1 MAAITMGSR
10 NRRGNLERKEARAG
24 LFFVL
29 PWLCSLFVFTAY
41 PVLASFYF
49 SLTDYNIIQAPKW
62 IGLSNFQTMFTADP
76 NFWTGVANSA
86 YYAFVSVPLGLILS
100 LSLALLLNMPARG
113 IGVYRTLFYMPA
125 LCPPVAATIIF
136 ILMLDPDA
144 GLINNLLATFG
155 LTGPGWLT
163 DPSWSKPSLILLS
176 LWTVGAGTLI
186 FLAGLKEVPQTLIE
200 AASIDGANPW
210 RRFWS
215 VTLPLLTPVILFNLV
230 MGVIGSF
237 QVFTQAMVIGG
248 TTGDPLGSM
257 LMFMV
262 LIYSNAFSYFKMG
275 YASALSIILFLAVVL
290 VTLLIFRSS
299 RAWVY
304 YEGGTRS

>member
-1 MAAITMGSR
+1 MAATTLGR
-10 NRRGNLERKEARAG
+10 RRRRGNLERKEARAG

-29 PWLCSLFVFTAY
+29 PWLLSLLIFTAY
-41 PVLASFYF
+41 PVLASVYF
-49 SLTDYNIIQAPKW
+49 SFTDYNIIEAPKW

-76 NFWTGVANSA
+76 DFLTGVGNSA
-86 YYAFVSVPLGLILS
+86 YYAFISVPLGLILS
-100 LSLALLLNMPARG
+100 LALALLLNTPARG
-113 IGVYRTLFYMPA
+113 IGLYRTLFYLPA
-125 LCPPVAATIIF
+125 LCPPVAATIVF

-144 GLINNLLATFG
+144 GLINNFLTAVG
-155 LTGPGWLT
+155 LGAPGWLS
-163 DPSWSKPSLILLS
+163 DPGWSKPSLILLS
-176 LWTVGAGTLI
+176 LWTVGSGTLI

-200 AASIDGANPW
+200 AASIDGAGPL
-210 RRFWS
+210 RRFRS

-230 MGVIGSF
+230 MGVINSF
-237 QVFTQAMVIGG
+237 QVFTQALVIGG
-248 TTGDPLGSM
+248 TTGDPLGST

-275 YASALSIILFLAVVL
+275 YASALSIMLFLAVVIL
-290 VTLLIFRSS
+290 TLLIFRTS